1 MVETEKIPKGKKRCT
16 GECGRILPATPEF
29 FHRQG
34 VTKKGRQCIHA
45 ICRACKNVHGL
56 PEKLPK
62 GKKKCTKCERILP
75 DTPKH
80 FHRRMLTKE
89 GRQLLVGTC
98 KACKNVHGLPEKLP
112 QGKKRCTKCERIL
125 PATPEFFHRN
135 GVTKKGLKCL
145 VSSCKACKNV
155 HGLPDKLPQGK
166 KMCEADLEL
175 VRKMEEAT
183 RQRKRPLWRRWWDRR
198 FRRRQTP

>member
-62 GKKKCTKCERILP
+62 GKKKCTKC
-75 DTPKH
+75 
-80 FHRRMLTKE
+80 
-89 GRQLLVGTC
+89 
-98 KACKNVHGLPEKLP
+98 
-112 QGKKRCTKCERIL
+112 
-125 PATPEFFHRN
+125 
-135 GVTKKGLKCL
+135 
-145 VSSCKACKNV
+145 
-155 HGLPDKLPQGK
+155 
-166 KMCEADLEL
+166 
-175 VRKMEEAT
+175 
-183 RQRKRPLWRRWWDRR
+183 
-198 FRRRQTP
+198 